1 MVEAVALSSNDCSAA
16 GLSKTA
22 LQVFS
27 TGLNVP
33 RLKPTFLVESGP
45 TAVSVAV
52 IGPPVSVMNACVSP
66 LAGFT
71 VPVKVSLTTVGV
83 GIVGILSAQPAVS
96 ASTPHKRDPHAIRRN
111 ISSPHPD
118 DRLLDLKW
126 PESV

>member
-33 RLKPTFLVESGP
+33 RLKPPFVVEPWP
-45 TAVSVAV
+45 TAGGLAVRAPPAGVMSV
-52 IGPPVSVMNACVSP
+52 CVSP
-66 LAGFT
+66 LAGCT

-83 GIVGILSAQPAVS
+83 GIGGILSAQPAAS

-118 DRLLDLKW
+118 DRL
-126 PESV
+126 